1 MQNELSQGN
10 MMSIKRQYRLMINM
24 MGGKH
29 CWPRAVLFSGL
40 ISEEFSKLLILHAN
54 AVIIGQY
61 FFKEILSI
69 INLKGHQN

>member
-1 MQNELSQGN
+1 
-10 MMSIKRQYRLMINM
+10 

-29 CWPRAVLFSGL
+29 CWSRAVLFSGL

-61 FFKEILSI
+61 FFKEIFSI